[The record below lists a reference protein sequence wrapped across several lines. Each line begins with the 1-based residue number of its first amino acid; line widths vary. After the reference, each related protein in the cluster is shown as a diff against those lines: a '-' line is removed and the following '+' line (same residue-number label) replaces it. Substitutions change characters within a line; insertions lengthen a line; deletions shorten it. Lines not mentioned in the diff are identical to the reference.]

1 MNNTH
6 PIEEPK
12 AASPIQQ
19 SSRLSNDDDVVL
31 LMKGIHKSFAGVP
44 ALINADLKIRAGEV
58 HAIIGQNGAGKSTLI
73 KVLNG
78 AHKLDSGDIFFM
90 GESVAYASPHKAQ
103 MAGISTIFQ
112 EVNLI
117 GYRSV
122 TENICLG
129 HEPKRFGMVDWNK
142 AHAHARATLARFGL
156 DLDVERPLSS
166 FNIAIQQLVAIARA
180 VALDAKVV
188 IMDEPTSSLDEREKE
203 VLFRVIK
210 ELQATGVAI
219 LYVSH
224 HLDELFQICDEIT
237 VMRDGQT
244 IGQHAIEEMTKLD
257 MVAAM
262 LGRDS
267 EEIAKGGTTNFASTG
282 NVREEV
288 LLSVESLKGAG
299 TLRNVS
305 FNLHKSEILGLAGLL
320 GSGRSEVARAIFG
333 LDHDLKR
340 GNVSLSDKPVDFSS
354 PMSAI
359 EHGFGFCSEDRK
371 EDGIIPQLSV
381 RENLTLVLLPKIA
394 KYGFIDEA
402 KERQLVDDFIKRLGI
417 KTASMEQPISQLSGG
432 NQQKVLL
439 ARWLVT
445 NPNILIL
452 DEPTRGIDVGAKGEI
467 QSLIRRLADEGL
479 TVLMISS
486 EFEELVEGADR
497 VIVLQDGHSIQEL
510 SNDHLTENAIMKAIA
525 QESSLRVE

>member
-1 MNNTH
+1 MNH
-6 PIEEPK
+6 SYPS
-12 AASPIQQ
+12 AQQ
-19 SSRLSNDDDVVL
+19 GARFSSTLSNVGDVVL
-31 LMKGIHKSFAGVP
+31 HMKGIHKHFAGVP
-44 ALINADLKIRAGEV
+44 ALSNAELKIKAGEV

-78 AHKLDSGDIFFM
+78 AHKHDEGDIYFM
-90 GESVAYASPHKAQ
+90 GEKVSYASPHKAQ

-117 GYRSV
+117 GYRSI

-129 HEPKRFGMVDWNK
+129 HEPKRFGMVDWRK
-142 AHAHARATLARFGL
+142 AHEHARETLSRFGL
-156 DLDVERPLSS
+156 DLEVEQPLST

-180 VALDAKVV
+180 VALDARIV

-210 ELQATGVAI
+210 ELKASGVAI

-237 VMRDGQT
+237 VMRDGKT
-244 IGQHAIEEMTKLD
+244 IGQRSIDEMTKLD

-262 LGRDS
+262 LGKDP
-267 EEIAKGGTTNFASTG
+267 EDIAKGGATNFASTG
-282 NVREEV
+282 RASDQV
-288 LLSVESLKGAG
+288 LLSVENLEGAG
-299 TLRNVS
+299 ALKDVS
-305 FNLHKSEILGLAGLL
+305 FDLCKSEILGLAGLL

-333 LDHDLKR
+333 LDSDLKK
-340 GNVSLSDKPVDFSS
+340 GEVFLKGEKMDFTD
-354 PMSAI
+354 PKAAI
-359 EHGFGFCSEDRK
+359 EKGFAFCSEDRK

-381 RENLTLVLLPKIA
+381 RENLTLVLLPKIS
-394 KYGFIDEA
+394 KYGLIDEV
-402 KERQLVDDFIKRLGI
+402 KERQLVSDFIQRLGI

-497 VIVLQDGHSIQEL
+497 VIVLQDGHSIQAL
-510 SNDHLTENAIMKAIA
+510 SNDQLTENAIMKAIA
-525 QESSLRVE
+525 QETCHPVA

>member
-1 MNNTH
+1 MTNVDSIDVPNADH
-6 PIEEPK
+6 KPAQRNEPE
-12 AASPIQQ
+12 
-19 SSRLSNDDDVVL
+19 VVL
-31 LMKGIHKSFAGVP
+31 SMQGIHKRFAGVP
-44 ALINADLKIRAGEV
+44 ALTNAKLVLKAGEV

-78 AHKLDSGDIFFM
+78 AYKLDEGEIHFM
-90 GESVAYASPHKAQ
+90 GEAVSYASPHHAQ

-117 GYRSV
+117 AYRSV

-129 HEPKRFGMVDWNK
+129 HEPKRFGMVDWRK
-142 AHAHARATLARFGL
+142 AHAHARETLARFGL
-156 DLDVERPLSS
+156 ELDVERPLGS

-188 IMDEPTSSLDEREKE
+188 IMDEPTSSLDEKEKE

-210 ELQATGVAI
+210 ELQASGVAI

-224 HLDELFQICDEIT
+224 HLDELFQICDQIT

-244 IGQHAIEEMTKLD
+244 VDQRPIGAMNKLD

-262 LGRDS
+262 LGRDP
-267 EEIAKGGTTNFASTG
+267 EEIAKGGATNFASTG
-282 NVREEV
+282 SSSDEV
-288 LLSVESLKGAG
+288 LLSIEHLKGAAG
-299 TLRNVS
+299 LKDVS

-320 GSGRSEVARAIFG
+320 GAGRSEVARAIFG
-333 LDHDLKR
+333 LDHDLKS
-340 GNVSLSDKPVDFSS
+340 GKMTLSGKEVDFNH
-354 PMSAI
+354 PIRAI
-359 EHGFGFCSEDRK
+359 EAGFGFCSEDRK

-381 RENLTLVLLPKIA
+381 RENLTLVLLPRIA
-394 KYGFIDEA
+394 KYGLIDEE
-402 KERQLVDDFIKRLGI
+402 KERQLVEDFIHRLGI

-445 NPNILIL
+445 HPNILIL

-467 QSLIRRLADEGL
+467 QALIRRLADDGL

-510 SNDHLTENAIMKAIA
+510 ANEQLTENAIMKAIA
-525 QESSLRVE
+525 Q

>member
-1 MNNTH
+1 MSS
-6 PIEEPK
+6 IEPTGANETG
-12 AASPIQQ
+12 
-19 SSRLSNDDDVVL
+19 DVVL
-31 LMKGIHKSFAGVP
+31 RMAGICKSFAGVP
-44 ALINADLKIRAGEV
+44 ALKNANLDIKAGQV

-78 AHKLDSGDIFFM
+78 AHKLDEGEIFFM
-90 GESVAYASPHKAQ
+90 GEKVSYQSPHHAQ

-112 EVNLI
+112 EVNLVS
-117 GYRSV
+117 YRSV

-129 HEPKRFGMVDWNK
+129 HEPKRLGMVDWNK

-156 DLDVERPLSS
+156 DIEVTQPLST

-180 VALDAKVV
+180 VSLDAKVV
-188 IMDEPTSSLDEREKE
+188 IMDEPTSSLDDKEKD
-203 VLFRVIK
+203 VLFKVIK
-210 ELQATGVAI
+210 ELQSAGVAI

-224 HLDELFQICDEIT
+224 HLEELFQICDQIT

-244 IGQHAIEEMTKLD
+244 VDRKTIDQMTKLD

-262 LGRDS
+262 LGKDP
-267 EEIAKGGTTNFASTG
+267 EEIAKGGTTGFASSASAT
-282 NVREEV
+282 EEV
-288 LLSVESLKGAG
+288 LLSIENLKGANG
-299 TLRNVS
+299 LKSAS
-305 FNLHKSEILGLAGLL
+305 FDLHKSEILGLAGLL

-333 LDHDLKR
+333 LDHDLKS
-340 GNVSLSDKPVDFSS
+340 GQISLSGQSVDFNHPSKAI
-354 PMSAI
+354 SA
-359 EHGFGFCSEDRK
+359 GLGFCSEDRK

-381 RENLTLVLLPKIA
+381 RENLTLVLLPRISKFGLVDKA
-394 KYGFIDEA
+394 REK
-402 KERQLVDDFIKRLGI
+402 QLVEDFILRLGI

-445 NPNILIL
+445 NPDILIL

-467 QSLIRRLADEGL
+467 QSLIRTLADDGL

-497 VIVLQDGHSIQEL
+497 VVVLQDGRSVAEL
-510 SNDHLTENAIMKAIA
+510 AHEQLTENAIMKAIA
-525 QESSLRVE
+525 Q

>member
-1 MNNTH
+1 MNNL
-6 PIEEPK
+6 E
-12 AASPIQQ
+12 
-19 SSRLSNDDDVVL
+19 SSSDTTQNTQLSNSSFFDAENVVL
-31 LMKGIHKSFAGVP
+31 SMKGICKKFAGVP
-44 ALINADLKIRAGEV
+44 ALINANLDIKAGEV

-78 AHKLDSGDIFFM
+78 AYKLDSGEIHFM
-90 GESVAYASPHKAQ
+90 GQPVSYASPHQAQ

-117 GYRSV
+117 GYRSI

-129 HEPKRFGMVDWNK
+129 HEPKRFGMVDWQS
-142 AHAHARATLARFGL
+142 AHRHARATLARFGL
-156 DLDVERPLSS
+156 ELDVEKPLSS

-180 VALDAKVV
+180 VALEAKIV
-188 IMDEPTSSLDEREKE
+188 IMDEPTSSLDEKEKE

-210 ELQATGVAI
+210 ELQVSGVAI

-224 HLDELFQICDEIT
+224 HLDELFQICDQIT

-244 IGQHAIEEMTKLD
+244 VSQRPISGMTKLD

-262 LGRDS
+262 LGRDP
-267 EEIAKGGTTNFASTG
+267 EEIAKGGVTNFASTG
-282 NVREEV
+282 QASSDV
-288 LLSVESLKGAG
+288 LLSVTHLKGAAA
-299 TLRNVS
+299 LKDVS
-305 FNLHKSEILGLAGLL
+305 FDLYQSEILGLAGLL

-333 LDHDLKR
+333 LDHDLKQ
-340 GNVSLSDKPVDFSS
+340 GELALSGIEVDFNH
-354 PMSAI
+354 PIQAI
-359 EHGFGFCSEDRK
+359 EKGFGFCSEDRK

-381 RENLTLVLLPKIA
+381 RENLTLVLLPKIS
-394 KYGFIDEA
+394 KYGLINEDRERTLVTEFIS
-402 KERQLVDDFIKRLGI
+402 RLGI
-417 KTASMEQPISQLSGG
+417 KAASMEQPISQLSGG

-445 NPNILIL
+445 NPKILIL

-467 QSLIRRLADEGL
+467 QALIRRLADDGL

-510 SNDHLTENAIMKAIA
+510 ANEHLTENAIMKAIA
-525 QESSLRVE
+525 Q

>member
-1 MNNTH
+1 MKELDSADIKNALYDEHKSGN
-6 PIEEPK
+6 EDFV
-12 AASPIQQ
+12 
-19 SSRLSNDDDVVL
+19 LS
-31 LMKGIHKSFAGVP
+31 MQGIHKSFAGVP
-44 ALINADLKIRAGEV
+44 ALINANLQLKAGEV

-78 AHKLDSGDIFFM
+78 AYDLDSGDISFL
-90 GESVAYASPHKAQ
+90 GNKVSYSSPHHAQ

-129 HEPKRFGMVDWNK
+129 HEPKRFGMVDWRK
-142 AHAHARATLARFGL
+142 AHAHARATLARFKL
-156 DLDVERPLSS
+156 DIDVERPLNT

-180 VALDAKVV
+180 VALEARVV
-188 IMDEPTSSLDEREKE
+188 IMDEPTSSLDEKEKE

-210 ELQATGVAI
+210 ELQTSGVAI

-224 HLDELFQICDEIT
+224 HLDELFEICDNIT

-244 IGQHAIEEMTKLD
+244 VDRRSITEMSKLD

-262 LGRDS
+262 LGRNP
-267 EEIAKGGTTNFASTG
+267 EEIAMGGTTGFSSNGHVSD
-282 NVREEV
+282 EV
-288 LLSVESLKGAG
+288 LLSVENLKGATG
-299 TLRNVS
+299 LKNVS
-305 FNLHKSEILGLAGLL
+305 FDLNKSEILGLAGLL

-333 LDHDLKR
+333 LDHDLRR
-340 GNVSLSDKPVDFSS
+340 GKISLSGEELNINH
-354 PMSAI
+354 PMQAI
-359 EHGFGFCSEDRK
+359 EKGFAFCSEDRK

-381 RENLTLVLLPKIA
+381 RENLTLVLLPKISR
-394 KYGFIDEA
+394 YGLIDEQQ
-402 KERQLVDDFIKRLGI
+402 ERLLVTKFIERLGI
-417 KTASMEQPISQLSGG
+417 KTSSMEQPIAQLSGG

-452 DEPTRGIDVGAKGEI
+452 DEPTRGIDVGAKAEI
-467 QSLIRRLADEGL
+467 QSLIRRLADDGL

-497 VIVLQDGHSIQEL
+497 VVVLQDGHSVQEL
-510 SNDHLTENAIMKAIA
+510 ANSQLTENAIMKAIA
-525 QESSLRVE
+525 Q